1 MDKFMKAL
9 DFDSD
14 TLGNVKRDMNFVLQ
28 RLIGNMMEKG
38 STNRFEAFLT
48 ERRYDHDGKVARYDS
63 ERKLTAANLLTGQYL
78 EKELGAKVERLIAN
92 AKKEVEESLISSLEQ
107 KLKENLAKD
116 TIEKMN
122 IPEVLKRFTEM
133 SLEQKQ

>member
-38 STNRFEAFLT
+38 STN
-48 ERRYDHDGKVARYDS
+48 G
-63 ERKLTAANLLTGQYL
+63 RKESGAGRTFDPASDI
-78 EKELGAKVERLIAN
+78 EICEL
-92 AKKEVEESLISSLEQ
+92 
-107 KLKENLAKD
+107 
-116 TIEKMN
+116 
-122 IPEVLKRFTEM
+122 
-133 SLEQKQ
+133 